1 MDSNGSACRGV
12 TKRLDQHALAG
23 DLWLIRTSVWGA
35 PVHVKGSPMR
45 NKMMES
51 ARRSAVTLLA
61 GALAVALPMSAW
73 AQDFT
78 TTDDRLTTLGVLTVG
93 TGDPVYPPWMLNN
106 DPAGGEGFENGLV
119 YALAAEMG
127 FEADQV
133 VWVAQT
139 FDQAIAPG
147 TKPYDFAI
155 QQISVTEPRK
165 EIVSF
170 SQVYFQPDKAVIAL
184 PGTNA
189 ETATSFADLKELRWG
204 AVIGTTDN
212 DYLVNILGI
221 EEAAIYN
228 EQVDV
233 FQALQAG
240 QIDATLAALPTALFM
255 TAVQVPEANIVAL
268 LPADENDNGHGLL
281 FEFENPLVPA
291 VDEALGALIERGVVD
306 ELIATYLVAD
316 PDLPIISE

>member
-1 MDSNGSACRGV
+1 MTQHKIDSMRRA
-12 TKRLDQHALAG
+12 ALGLFAG
-23 DLWLIRTSVWGA
+23 LVAT
-35 PVHVKGSPMR
+35 
-45 NKMMES
+45 
-51 ARRSAVTLLA
+51 
-61 GALAVALPMSAW
+61 ALPLAAI
-73 AQDFT
+73 AQDNT
-78 TTDDRLTTLGVLTVG
+78 PMDPRLHTPGQLTVG

-127 FEADQV
+127 FSPDQV
-133 VWVAQT
+133 VWVGQT

-147 TKPYDFAI
+147 AKPYDFSI
-155 QQISVTEPRK
+155 QQISVTEARSQ
-165 EIVSF
+165 IVSF

-184 PGTNA
+184 PGTAA
-189 ETATSFADLKELRWG
+189 EQATSFEDLRALRWG

-212 DYLVNILGI
+212 DYLVNILGV
-221 EEAAIYN
+221 EDAAIYN

-240 QIDATLAALPTALFM
+240 QIDATLAALPTALFV
-255 TAVQVPEANIVAL
+255 TAVQVPDASIVAL

-281 FEFENPLVPA
+281 FEFGNPLVPW

-306 ELIATYLVAD
+306 DLISTWLVAD
-316 PDLPIISE
+316 PDLPIITE